1 MRQKIYTLKDFDFKP
16 HNVVK
21 GAVQG
26 LLKLPNNITVSIVGG
41 GLQSIVGGMN
51 MLRGDG
57 VYTFEVASWSTD
69 TGEMNMLRG
78 DGVDTFEV
86 ASWSTDTGDW
96 IKLSDYDDV
105 LSYVDKDRLPIVL
118 LDLSKK

>member
-16 HNVVK
+16 HGVVK
-21 GAVQG
+21 GGVQG
-26 LLKLPNNITVSIVGG
+26 LLTLPNNITVSIVGG

-57 VYTFEVASWSTD
+57 V
-69 TGEMNMLRG
+69 
-78 DGVDTFEV
+78 DTFEV
-86 ASWSTDTGDW
+86 AAWYTDSGDW

-105 LSYVDKDRLPIVL
+105 KSYVDKDDL
-118 LDLSKK
+118 LFLLFELSKK

>member
-1 MRQKIYTLKDFDFKP
+1 MKPKIYTLKDFEFKP
-16 HNVVK
+16 HGVIK

-26 LLKLPNNITVSIVGG
+26 MLKLPNGITVSIVGG

-51 MLRGDG
+51 R
-57 VYTFEVASWSTD
+57 
-69 TGEMNMLRG
+69 LRG

-86 ASWSTDTGDW
+86 AAWYTDSGDW

-105 LSYVDKDRLPIVL
+105 KSYVDKDDL
-118 LDLSKK
+118 LFLLFELSQK

>member
-1 MRQKIYTLKDFDFKP
+1 MRQKIYTIKDFDFKP
-16 HNVVK
+16 HAVIE

-26 LLKLPNNITVSIVGG
+26 LLKLPNGITVSIVGG

-51 MLRGDG
+51 R
-57 VYTFEVASWSTD
+57 
-69 TGEMNMLRG
+69 LRG

-86 ASWSTDTGDW
+86 AAWRANGGLINDW
-96 IKLSDYDDV
+96 IKLGDNNDIIE
-105 LSYVDKDRLPIVL
+105 YVDKNRLPIIL